1 MFAMFAYYAMKEIK
15 RRKLRSLANILGYV
29 IAVAFLII
37 IITLAQGYNL
47 VATGAL
53 RGIGTHFVAYI
64 PASVVCPCQ
73 LEEVG
78 PFFKD
83 VYTPTFNS
91 SLVETIKRL
100 PGVEDAAPYLMFKL
114 DNLTIG
120 GIVVNSFATETNTV
134 APDEVVK
141 GRYLEAD
148 DLNGVMLDEVFAD
161 LMKLDVGDKLTAFGS
176 TFMIVGIVNPSL
188 HSKPAGIA
196 QMYAPISVVQ
206 EIARSY
212 GDLYGFGVKD
222 INIVLVEV
230 SAKGDAEYL
239 NLVQQ
244 TVLDTIESYAGQKGA
259 VVGYQCGTSARKV
272 VSITEDGAWATSI
285 VLLVCVTLFSLK
297 SQFGSVVERTKDIG
311 ILKAIGW
318 TDSDITKQI
327 FFESLLQGL
336 VGGIVGIGC
345 GYLITFLIPLFG
357 LISAQNLVL
366 AVSPSIVIVGFIASL
381 SGGIFAGIFPAWRA
395 AKLQPAE
402 ALRHF

>member
-1 MFAMFAYYAMKEIK
+1 MFAYYAMKEIK

-64 PASVVCPCQ
+64 PASAVCPCQ

-91 SLVETIKRL
+91 SLVETIKQL

-114 DNLTIG
+114 ANLTIG
-120 GIVVNSFATETNTV
+120 GIEVNDLATKTTTV
-134 APDEVVK
+134 SPEEVVK

-196 QMYAPISVVQ
+196 HIYAPISVVQ
-206 EIARSY
+206 
-212 GDLYGFGVKD
+212 
-222 INIVLVEV
+222 NITQFYADRYNLVVNDVNVVLVEI
-230 SAKGDAEYL
+230 SPKGDEEYL
-239 NLVQQ
+239 NVVSKS
-244 TVLDTIESYAGQKGA
+244 VLETLESYAGKKGA
-259 VVGYQCGTSARKV
+259 IVGYQCGVTARKV
-272 VSITEDGAWATSI
+272 VSVTEDSAWVTSI
-285 VLLVCVTLFSLK
+285 ILLACVTLFALK
-297 SQFGSVVERTKDIG
+297 SQFGSVVERTKEIG
-311 ILKAIGW
+311 ILKTVGW

-357 LISAQNLVL
+357 SISAQNLVL
-366 AVSPSIVIVGFIASL
+366 AVPPSIVIVGFIASL
-381 SGGIFAGIFPAWRA
+381 SGGILAGIFPAWRA
-395 AKLQPAE
+395 AKLQPAD

>member
-1 MFAMFAYYAMKEIK
+1 MFAYYAMKEIK

-120 GIVVNSFATETNTV
+120 GIEVNSFATETNTV

-311 ILKAIGW
+311 ILKAVGW

>member
-1 MFAMFAYYAMKEIK
+1 MFARYAIKEIK

-120 GIVVNSFATETNTV
+120 GIEVNSFATETNTV

-196 QMYAPISVVQ
+196 HIYAPISVVQ
-206 EIARSY
+206 SITQFYADRY
-212 GDLYGFGVKD
+212 NLVVNDV
-222 INIVLVEV
+222 NVVLVEI
-230 SAKGDAEYL
+230 SPKGDEEYL
-239 NLVQQ
+239 NVVSKS
-244 TVLDTIESYAGQKGA
+244 VLETLESYAGKKG
-259 VVGYQCGTSARKV
+259 
-272 VSITEDGAWATSI
+272 
-285 VLLVCVTLFSLK
+285 
-297 SQFGSVVERTKDIG
+297 
-311 ILKAIGW
+311 
-318 TDSDITKQI
+318 
-327 FFESLLQGL
+327 
-336 VGGIVGIGC
+336 
-345 GYLITFLIPLFG
+345 
-357 LISAQNLVL
+357 
-366 AVSPSIVIVGFIASL
+366 
-381 SGGIFAGIFPAWRA
+381 
-395 AKLQPAE
+395 
-402 ALRHF
+402 

>member
-1 MFAMFAYYAMKEIK
+1 
-15 RRKLRSLANILGYV
+15 
-29 IAVAFLII
+29 
-37 IITLAQGYNL
+37 
-47 VATGAL
+47 
-53 RGIGTHFVAYI
+53 
-64 PASVVCPCQ
+64 
-73 LEEVG
+73 
-78 PFFKD
+78 
-83 VYTPTFNS
+83 
-91 SLVETIKRL
+91 
-100 PGVEDAAPYLMFKL
+100 
-114 DNLTIG
+114 
-120 GIVVNSFATETNTV
+120 
-134 APDEVVK
+134 
-141 GRYLEAD
+141 
-148 DLNGVMLDEVFAD
+148 
-161 LMKLDVGDKLTAFGS
+161 
-176 TFMIVGIVNPSL
+176 
-188 HSKPAGIA
+188 
-196 QMYAPISVVQ
+196 MYAPISVVQ

-311 ILKAIGW
+311 ILKAVGW

>member
-1 MFAMFAYYAMKEIK
+1 MFAYYAMKEIK

>member
-1 MFAMFAYYAMKEIK
+1 MFARYAIKEIK

-120 GIVVNSFATETNTV
+120 GIEVNDLATKTTTV
-134 APDEVVK
+134 SLEEVVK

-311 ILKAIGW
+311 ILKAVGW